1 MEVTMHNTKEDIYRL
16 VEENDVEFIRL
27 QFTDIFGTTKNM
39 AVTTSQLEKVLNN
52 DETFD
57 GSVIEGF
64 TGYEKTELKL
74 VPDLDTFTIF
84 PWRPQ
89 SGRVARL
96 ICDVCNF
103 DGTPYRVSARN
114 ILKNVITKARE
125 KGFIFDVGPECEFYL
140 FDRDENDQPTTNTRE
155 RGNYFDIGPTD
166 EGENARRDIV
176 LMLEDMGFEIKS
188 SYHEASPAQHE
199 IDFKQDETLR
209 TADNL
214 MTFRMAVRTIAK
226 RHGLHATF
234 MPKPRYDLCG
244 SAMSLS
250 IAAYNEM
257 GKNIFYDKEDSN
269 GLSKNAY
276 YFMGGVL
283 KHIDATAAIC
293 NPIVNSYKRLC
304 DGKYIPVL
312 KGWSTINGN
321 AAIRVPAHAQRGTVT
336 LKYPDSAA
344 NPYLALAVIIAA
356 GLDGIDNKIE
366 PGEEIDKSVKIS
378 DKTHDRISLKLFDSI
393 DVMAKDE
400 LIIDTIGKE
409 LAQVYINAKL
419 NECDDYMSQ
428 VTQWELEQYLYRI

>member
-1 MEVTMHNTKEDIYRL
+1 MHNTRDDIYRL

-39 AVTTSQLEKVLNN
+39 AVTTSQLDKVLNN
-52 DETFD
+52 DCTFD

-89 SGRVARL
+89 NGRVARL
-96 ICDVCNF
+96 ICDVTYY
-103 DGTPYRVSARN
+103 DGTPYNIASRN
-114 ILKNVITKARE
+114 VLKQVIEKAKE
-125 KGFIFDVGPECEFYL
+125 KGITFDVGPECEFFL
-140 FDRDENDQPTTNTRE
+140 FDRDENDEPTTNTRE

-166 EGENARRDIV
+166 EGENARRDMV
-176 LMLEDMGFEIKS
+176 MMLEDMGFEIKS

-199 IDFKQDETLR
+199 IDFKQDEALR

-234 MPKPRYDLCG
+234 MPKPRMDLCG
-244 SAMSLS
+244 SAMSIS
-250 IAAYNEM
+250 ISAYNDM
-257 GKNIFYDKEDSN
+257 GKNIFYDENDSN
-269 GLSKNAY
+269 GLTKEAY
-276 YFMGGVL
+276 YFIGGVL

-304 DGKYIPVL
+304 DGKYIPVI

-321 AAIRVPAHAQRGTVT
+321 AAIRVPFHAQKGTVI

-356 GLDGIDNKIE
+356 GLDGMYNEIAPGKPIE
-366 PGEEIDKSVKIS
+366 RGVKASSEDYEKIS
-378 DKTHDRISLKLFDSI
+378 SKLMTSIEALKNDKVILDTLGEQISKVFI
-393 DVMAKDE
+393 KAKTE
-400 LIIDTIGKE
+400 
-409 LAQVYINAKL
+409 
-419 NECDDYMSQ
+419 ECTEYESQ
-428 VTQWELEQYLYRI
+428 VTKWELEKYLYRI